1 MNNTLVNNTESL
13 VQQFQKIDPKK
24 PYWAKYHLCQ
34 ELQSLLQSE
43 VSGSLS
49 QGEAVKLKEFR
60 DNFNW
65 TESYSVKTEYD
76 ISSVLIKS
84 IPCNTKQLMESY
96 LNGAVELPQ
105 SGEELAE
112 KDPYYMDDLET
123 EIYGVKDKNPCI
135 RVYDL
140 ELKPESERIVS
151 NDIVLNSLA
160 LDISSLE
167 ESVKQK
173 LVMNFREQ
181 VTKEIAG
188 NYDE

>member
-49 QGEAVKLKEFR
+49 QGEEVKLKEFR
-60 DNFNW
+60 DNFTW

-76 ISSVLIKS
+76 ICSDLTIS
-84 IPCNTKQLMESY
+84 IPCDTKELMEHY
-96 LNGAVELPQ
+96 LNGIVELPQ

-123 EIYGVKDKNPCI
+123 EIYGVRHKTPSI
-135 RVYDL
+135 SVYNL
-140 ELKPESERIVS
+140 ELKPESERIDS
-151 NDIVLNSLA
+151 NDLVLNSLG

-181 VTKEIAG
+181 VIKEIEG
-188 NYDE
+188 N